1 MSSRSSSIFIG
12 DHMGE
17 KRATPFAWER
27 PTEQARDEKRAAL
40 LRAAVK
46 LFNERGFHATSL
58 DDVAASV
65 GVTKPVIYHYLG
77 NKDRVLF
84 ECVRIGLAELRDVAD
99 QARALPG
106 DGLMRLEAF
115 LRRYGE
121 IIMTEFGRCVIRT
134 GEEALAPGNRAEF
147 RQLKREVDTYL
158 RKMVEQAALDG
169 SAAVHD
175 VKVTALVIAGAL
187 NWSARWYQAD
197 GPLTPS
203 EMANALVRTIIAGI
217 TPRSDP

>member
-1 MSSRSSSIFIG
+1 
-12 DHMGE
+12 MGE
-17 KRATPFAWER
+17 KRATPFGWER

-84 ECVRIGLAELRDVAD
+84 ECVRIGLGGLREAAD
-99 QARALPG
+99 QAQSLPG
-106 DGLMRLEAF
+106 NGLVRLEAF
-115 LRRYGE
+115 LCRYAE

-134 GEEALAPGNRAEF
+134 GDEALAPGNRTEF
-147 RQLKREVDTYL
+147 RKQKREVDTYL
-158 RKMVEQAALDG
+158 RQMIEQAALDG
-169 SAAVHD
+169 SAAVPD

-187 NWSARWYQAD
+187 NWSARWYQVD
-197 GPLTPS
+197 GPSTPS
-203 EMANALVRTIIAGI
+203 EMAKALVRTIIAGI

>member
-1 MSSRSSSIFIG
+1 
-12 DHMGE
+12 MGE
-17 KRATPFAWER
+17 KGAKPFAWER

-84 ECVRIGLAELRDVAD
+84 ECVRIGLAELQDAAA

-115 LRRYGE
+115 LRRYAE
-121 IIMTEFGRCVIRT
+121 IVMTEFGRCVIRT
-134 GEEALAPGNRAEF
+134 GDEALAPGNRAEF
-147 RQLKREVDTYL
+147 RTLKREVDRFL
-158 RKMVEQAALDG
+158 RDMVEQAALDG
-169 SAAVHD
+169 SATVPD
-175 VKVTALVIAGAL
+175 VKVSALMIAGAL

-197 GPLTPS
+197 GALTPP
-203 EMANALVRTIIAGI
+203 EMASALVTAILAGI
-217 TPRSDP
+217 GADPPVRDAPSAA

>member
-1 MSSRSSSIFIG
+1 MSSGSSSGFIG
-12 DHMGE
+12 DHIGE
-17 KRATPFAWER
+17 NRATPFGWER
-27 PTEQARDEKRAAL
+27 PTEQARDKKRAAL

-65 GVTKPVIYHYLG
+65 GVTKPVIYHHLG

-84 ECVRIGLAELRDVAD
+84 ECVRIGLGQLREAAD
-99 QARALPG
+99 EALSLSG
-106 DGLMRLEAF
+106 DGLVRLEAF
-115 LRRYGE
+115 LCRYAE
-121 IIMTEFGRCVIRT
+121 IIMTDFGRCVIRT

-147 RQLKREVDTYL
+147 RKLKREVDSYL
-158 RKMVEQAALDG
+158 RQMIERAALDG
-169 SAAVHD
+169 SVTVPD

-187 NWSARWYQAD
+187 NWSARWYQVD

-203 EMANALVRTIIAGI
+203 KMASALVRTIMAGI
-217 TPRSDP
+217 TPRPGP

>member
-1 MSSRSSSIFIG
+1 
-12 DHMGE
+12 MGE
-17 KRATPFAWER
+17 KRATPFGWER
-27 PTEQARDEKRAAL
+27 PTAQARDEKRAAL

-84 ECVRIGLAELRDVAD
+84 ECVRIGLDGLREAAD
-99 QARALPG
+99 QAQSLPG
-106 DGLMRLEAF
+106 DGLVRLEAF
-115 LRRYGE
+115 LCRYAE

-134 GEEALAPGNRAEF
+134 GDEALAPGNRTEF
-147 RQLKREVDTYL
+147 RKLKREVDTYL
-158 RKMVEQAALDG
+158 RQMIEQAALDG
-169 SAAVHD
+169 SAAVPD

-187 NWSARWYQAD
+187 NWSARWYQVD
-197 GPLTPS
+197 GPSTPS
-203 EMANALVRTIIAGI
+203 EMAKALVRTIIAGI
-217 TPRSDP
+217 TSRPDP